1 MLCRAKTNM
10 DPDEC
15 VIFAYDGVLDHRDL
29 AIPAPYVHS
38 LCSPLYIMEQ
48 VNFKRSESSNQ
59 AQHLT
64 SGNSKMTMEL
74 DNRNEAKALGIPPG
88 EFQTQQLL
96 ETLHRN
102 IGTVTAA
109 NCDNCAN
116 CANMFK

>member
-1 MLCRAKTNM
+1 M
-10 DPDEC
+10 DPDEW
-15 VIFAYDGVLDHRDL
+15 VISAYDGVLDHRDL